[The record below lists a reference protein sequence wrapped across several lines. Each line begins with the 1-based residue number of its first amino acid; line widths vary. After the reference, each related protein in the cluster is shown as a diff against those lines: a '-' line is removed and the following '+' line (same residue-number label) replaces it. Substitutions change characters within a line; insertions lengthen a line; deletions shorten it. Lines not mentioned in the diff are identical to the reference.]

1 MAYRFNGNKYLK
13 FSQLV
18 CAFLKEKKKLS
29 HFLGIG
35 LRKGDA
41 WFVVWNELD
50 SIIMSWLCNLMMP
63 KISGTC
69 MFLKTIKDIWDVV
82 H

>member
-1 MAYRFNGNKYLK
+1 MYLYK
-13 FSQLV
+13 G
-18 CAFLKEKKKLS
+18 KKKLS

-35 LRKGDA
+35 LMRGDGRFVA
-41 WFVVWNELD
+41 WDEQD
-50 SIIMSWLCNLMMP
+50 SIIMSWSYNLMMP
-63 KISGTC
+63 KISDTC